1 MSAGVEPAAK
11 KARTEDGAVP
21 QDDEIKSRDFTAK
34 QEEERGILHFRQVHN
49 DGTPESLR
57 WLCELK
63 EIFGTQLP
71 SMPKEYIVR
80 LVFDK
85 NHKSVCAIKNIGG
98 VQQAVG
104 GICYRPYYQEKL
116 GEIAFCAIKTD
127 QQVRGYGTRLMNQT
141 KHFACT
147 VDKLDHFV
155 TYADNFAIGYFK
167 KQGFHMQISMYPERW
182 KPHIKDY
189 EGATVMECYIN
200 PNIDYLDIPA
210 MVSRQRKAVQEK
222 VAALTRHDVINP
234 GLPMFKNG
242 TKKIE
247 VHEIPGVLQG
257 GFTKEG
263 HLAGRGALTE
273 RESNETLLG
282 QSLQEIFTNIEKS
295 DHSWPF
301 MEAVRQEEVPDY
313 YNVIKDPIDLSK
325 IQEKLNNGIYKTKEM
340 FLADITLMCENCKT
354 FNPPDTIFY
363 KTAHDLHRLCDQ
375 EMRRLGLL

>member
-1 MSAGVEPAAK
+1 MSAPPPAK
-11 KARTEDGAVP
+11 KAKGDDGAPVH
-21 QDDEIKSRDFTAK
+21 DDEIKSRDFTAK
-34 QEEERGILHFRQVHN
+34 QEEERGILHFRQVQN
-49 DGTPESLR
+49 DGTPEGLR

-104 GICYRPYYQEKL
+104 GICYRPYYKEKL

-167 KQGFHMQISMYPERW
+167 KQGFHMQMSMYPGRW

-210 MVSRQRKAVQEK
+210 MVARQRKVVQDK
-222 VAALTRHDVINP
+222 VASLTRHDIIQP
-234 GLPMFKNG
+234 GLAAFKNG
-242 TKKIE
+242 AKKIE
-247 VHEIPGVLQG
+247 LHEIPGVQQG
-257 GFTKEG
+257 GFSYEA
-263 HLAGRGALTE
+263 HLAGGGALTE
-273 RESNETLLG
+273 RESNETMLA
-282 QSLQEIFTNIEKS
+282 QTLQEIFTNIEKS
-295 DHSWPF
+295 EHAWPF
-301 MEAVRQEEVPDY
+301 LEPVNAQEVQDY
-313 YNVIKDPIDLSK
+313 YNVIKDPMDLSK
-325 IQEKLNNGIYKTKEM
+325 IKEKLNNGLYKTKEM
-340 FLADITLMCENCKT
+340 FVADINLMCDNCKT
-354 FNPPDTIFY
+354 YNPPDSMYY
-363 KTAHDLHRLCDQ
+363 KVALDIHRVCDE
-375 EMRRLGLL
+375 EMRRLGLA